1 MPYDLEIPGW
11 HWLCLCHQSRIK
23 QASPAITGV
32 YPQKGTLPLAEIFLI
47 EISPALRWRPGW
59 AGLGSP
65 AFSSGSG
72 QSGGQALGPGPC
84 PNPQPMGWTAPALE
98 MTRPSRELAAPGWH
112 ASKQG
117 PADRSRRWGPGCCG
131 SPVRVGAAT
140 AIFASLGP
148 PEDPLEDLLLGS
160 SPFFQRSSGPQVAWL
175 LCRHPSSA
183 LPLDPVPPRP
193 APGARLQRRKFA
205 DTVEFINFLT
215 LWCSL
220 WGAQAMPYGPGRRIR
235 LFRWPCQPLPRV

>member
-1 MPYDLEIPGW
+1 MPYDLENPGW
-11 HWLCLCHQSRIK
+11 HWLSLCHQSRIK

-32 YPQKGTLPLAEIFLI
+32 YPQKGTFPLVEIFLI
-47 EISPALRWRPGW
+47 AISPALRWRPGW
-59 AGLGSP
+59 AGRGGP

-117 PADRSRRWGPGCCG
+117 PADRSRRWGSRCCG

-148 PEDPLEDLLLGS
+148 PEDPLEDTLSGS
-160 SPFFQRSSGPQVAWL
+160 SPFSPAFIWAVGCMAVVS
-175 LCRHPSSA
+175 PSLVRA
-183 LPLDPVPPRP
+183 PIGPRP
-193 APGARLQRRKFA
+193 PSACTRGEASTPQ
-205 DTVEFINFLT
+205 I
-215 LWCSL
+215 C
-220 WGAQAMPYGPGRRIR
+220 
-235 LFRWPCQPLPRV
+235 